1 MQPSDYS
8 DEFWMHSDLFQR
20 EQQPPHSEWSRCC
33 RRSSGTGLPGPP
45 ESQSTPKTGSHRDS
59 CMRGK
64 GRMERDLQSAR
75 GGGGSH
81 TAVWAVMWVQPTMLA
96 PASGFSP
103 WALFLKE
110 MRADMSVEEHTA
122 SAESDR
128 TQRSGSNSMEEHFEY
143 INRPAQTRQ
152 RCSKW

>member
-1 MQPSDYS
+1 MN
-8 DEFWMHSDLFQR
+8 SDLFQR

-45 ESQSTPKTGSHRDS
+45 ESRSTPKTGSHRYS
-59 CMRGK
+59 YIRRK
-64 GRMERDLQSAR
+64 GRMESNLQS
-75 GGGGSH
+75 GGWSH

-122 SAESDR
+122 SVESDR
-128 TQRSGSNSMEEHFEY
+128 MQRSGSNSEEKHSEY
-143 INRPAQTRQ
+143 INRPAQTRR
-152 RCSKW
+152 RCSKWCEIETE